1 MIFTDNSF
9 NFVQT
14 DQRNPYVKRLGI
26 SDPVCKKL
34 GISDRGQTCENCF
47 FKIDLLTSLLAKI
60 DLFTQTDLLRD
71 LSMKIGG

>member
-1 MIFTDNSF
+1 MDNSF

-47 FKIDLLTSLLAKI
+47 FKMDLLTSLLAKNRPIYI
-60 DLFTQTDLLRD
+60 DGLVKRLVYENRW
-71 LSMKIGG
+71 IA

>member
-71 LSMKIGG
+71 LSTKIGG

>member
-26 SDPVCKKL
+26 SDPVWKKL